1 MAVELGRFGKLRDI
15 KHIPI
20 GIDVI
25 VVRRLPIRGVDT
37 TDEHPVIHREVGVVM
52 LLGLPCIV
60 RIQIAQGGEE
70 HSPMMVQFIEGVI
83 SIGDI
88 ADLTLRK
95 SCLCCVIK
103 EIPYFGTGLSTKA
116 FGTQN
121 ELSDFGLTC
130 RCNVGVDVAHRDF
143 RGFYIRNSGMLGN
156 PKEQL
161 RSAFIVE
168 HDLVKHLLIS
178 SLMNILNDIIH
189 KLLSKATT
197 SPEVVGTTSVERSL
211 MRNNLAHIHAINNIH
226 GVVNVV
232 RKRRRRDRVNDPSD
246 DPIKDPFVSG
256 PIQGKTHGALI
267 KDYQRDTNIPNGHR
281 DQRVL
286 VFE

>member
-1 MAVELGRFGKLRDI
+1 M
-15 KHIPI
+15 HSQ
-20 GIDVI
+20 
-25 VVRRLPIRGVDT
+25 DT
-37 TDEHPVIHREVGVVM
+37 DCT
-52 LLGLPCIV
+52 
-60 RIQIAQGGEE
+60 GGEE

-121 ELSDFGLTC
+121 ELGDLGLAS
-130 RCNVGVDVAHRDF
+130 RCNVGVDVTHGDF
-143 RGFYIRNSGMLGN
+143 QGFYICNFGTLGN
-156 PKEQL
+156 PEEQL

-178 SLMNILNDIIH
+178 SLMNILNDIIREI
-189 KLLSKATT
+189 LGETT
-197 SPEVVGTTSVERSL
+197 ASPIVIGTTSVERGF
-211 MRNNLAHIHAINNIH
+211 MGNNPTHIHTINNIH

-232 RKRRRRDRVNDPSD
+232 RKRRRRDRVNGPSD